1 MQLQVLEMATKAESG
16 KMGSDLSDLQ
26 KSNLD
31 LQRRHVQ
38 FQHELRRKDKEF
50 ERLQVGTSLI
60 SLCHPWGLGERGGV
74 VGAVGL
80 V

>member
-16 KMGSDLSDLQ
+16 KLGSDLSDLQ

-50 ERLQVGTSLI
+50 ERLQVGAYWFPFVAT
-60 SLCHPWGLGERGGV
+60 PG
-74 VGAVGL
+74 
-80 V
+80 